1 MVTEIHRYI
10 ALFLF
15 LMTQK
20 EHQKIASAH
29 VSPKELKQNDLM
41 LINIIAYRAAIV
53 CYFVATKYLLD
64 DSGISVVLVPISF
77 IILIPL
83 QCSTITKIVI
93 TQG

>member
-29 VSPKELKQNDLM
+29 VSPKELK
-41 LINIIAYRAAIV
+41 
-53 CYFVATKYLLD
+53 
-64 DSGISVVLVPISF
+64 
-77 IILIPL
+77 
-83 QCSTITKIVI
+83 
-93 TQG
+93 